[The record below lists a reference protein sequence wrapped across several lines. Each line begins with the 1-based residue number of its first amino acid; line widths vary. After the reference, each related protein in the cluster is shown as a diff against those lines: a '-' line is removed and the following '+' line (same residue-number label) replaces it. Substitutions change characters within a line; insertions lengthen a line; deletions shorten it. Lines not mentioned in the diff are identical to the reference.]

1 MPAPSFQDSCRDTL
15 VNINCR
21 SRAVALLIG
30 TFALT
35 ISPVLIAQ
43 QPQQPAQP
51 QQKDKAPAAEAVS
64 FSGEFD
70 SNGVRLTLE
79 QAGSDVT
86 GTLLLGDLPC
96 ALKGTVKDGMLSA
109 QVTIETDVEEFT
121 AKFEGAKLLVS
132 DKDTT
137 LTFER
142 VKTDQPTRV
151 SHPGGLDFVLPI
163 GWSKRDMQGKWQ
175 FMPPKGIVKGN
186 TAIIAEVQDWAHDK
200 PITDPVALGMF
211 RAGFKES
218 LPTFD
223 DIVDPLAIALGN
235 DTGILMRLKG
245 NTEELAKV
253 HVNVY
258 LRTIDKKIAV
268 VMLIAEAEDIESA
281 DKHCRAILTDV
292 VPPGAE
298 PTTGPALTL
307 TCPEGWKQQEAK
319 TGITLYPPAK
329 EGAPAPEDFV
339 AIAEQPWAETNSF
352 FDAMSADR
360 VDAEVRIAFTNAKR
374 VGELERLGASD
385 SDGVHAIYQP
395 MITPDDGRMLDVR
408 LKKLEGKMV
417 IQMWM
422 GPKTVLESR
431 SAAIAS
437 IFKSVALAPTASPQ
451 PDQKPEAK

>member
-1 MPAPSFQDSCRDTL
+1 MPDPSYQHSCRDTL
-15 VNINCR
+15 VNNSSR

-30 TFALT
+30 AFALT
-35 ISPVLIAQ
+35 VTPVLIAR
-43 QPQQPAQP
+43 QPAQP
-51 QQKDKAPAAEAVS
+51 QQQDKAPAAEAVS
-64 FSGEFD
+64 FTGEFD
-70 SNGVRLTLE
+70 ANGVRLSLE

-96 ALKGTVKDGMLSA
+96 AVKGTVKDGMLSA
-109 QVTIETDVEEFT
+109 QVTIDNEVEQIT
-121 AKFEGAKLLVS
+121 AKFENGKLLVS
-132 DKDTT
+132 DKDAT

-151 SHPGGLDFVLPI
+151 SHPGGLDFILPI

-186 TAIIAEVQDWAHDK
+186 AAIVAEVQDWIHDK
-200 PITDPVALGMF
+200 PITDSVGLGMF

-245 NTEELAKV
+245 NTEQVEKV

-258 LRTIDKKIAV
+258 LRTIGKKIAV
-268 VMLIAEAEDIESA
+268 VMLIGEAEDIESA
-281 DKHCRAILTDV
+281 DKHCRAIMTDV
-292 VPPGAE
+292 VAPGAE
-298 PTTGPALTL
+298 PSAGPALTL
-307 TCPEGWKQQEAK
+307 ACPEGWKKQEAK
-319 TGITLYPPAK
+319 TGITLFPPVK
-329 EGAPAPEDFV
+329 DGDSAPGDFV
-339 AIAEQPWAETNSF
+339 AVAEQPWADASPF
-352 FDAMSADR
+352 FEAMNADR
-360 VDAEVRIAFTNAKR
+360 VDAEVRIAFANAKR
-374 VGELERLGASD
+374 VGELERLGTSE

-395 MITPDDGRMLDVR
+395 MITPDDIRMLDVR

-422 GPKTVLESR
+422 GPKTILESR

-437 IFKSVALAPTASPQ
+437 IFKSVALAPTASLA
-451 PDQKPEAK
+451 PDQKPESK

>member
-1 MPAPSFQDSCRDTL
+1 
-15 VNINCR
+15 VNTNSR

-30 TFALT
+30 AFALA

-43 QPQQPAQP
+43 QPQQPAPP
-51 QQKDKAPAAEAVS
+51 QQQDKVAAAKAVS
-64 FSGEFD
+64 FTGEFD
-70 SNGVRLTLE
+70 ANGVRLTLE
-79 QAGSDVT
+79 QSGSDVT
-86 GTLLLGDLPC
+86 GTLLLGDMPC
-96 ALKGTVKDGMLSA
+96 DVKGTVKDGVLSA
-109 QVTIETDVEEFT
+109 QVTIENEVEEIT
-121 AKFEGAKLLVS
+121 AKFEDGKLLVS
-132 DKDTT
+132 DKDAT

-186 TAIIAEVQDWAHDK
+186 AAIVAEVQEWAHDK
-200 PITDPVALGMF
+200 PITDPVGLGMF
-211 RAGFKES
+211 QAGFKES

-223 DIVDPLAIALGN
+223 DIRDPQTIALGN
-235 DTGILMRLKG
+235 DSGILMRLKG
-245 NTEELAKV
+245 NTEQLAKV

-258 LRTIDKKIAV
+258 LRSIGKKIAV
-268 VMLIAEAEDIESA
+268 VMLIAEPEDIDSA
-281 DKHCRAILTDV
+281 DKHCRAIMTDV
-292 VPPGAE
+292 VAPGA
-298 PTTGPALTL
+298 TPAAAPGLTL
-307 TCPEGWKQQEAK
+307 TCPEGWKKQEAK
-319 TGITLYPPAK
+319 TGITIFPPVK
-329 EGAPAPEDFV
+329 EGESAPGDFV
-339 AIAEQPWAETNSF
+339 AVAEQPWADVSPF
-352 FDAMSADR
+352 FEAMNPDR

-422 GPKTVLESR
+422 GPKTILESR